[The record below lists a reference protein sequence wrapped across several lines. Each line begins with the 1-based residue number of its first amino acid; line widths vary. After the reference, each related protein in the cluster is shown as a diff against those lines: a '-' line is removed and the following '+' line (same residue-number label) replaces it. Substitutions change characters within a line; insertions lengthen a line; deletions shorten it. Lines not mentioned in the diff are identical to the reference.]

1 MDHPESQIDSAN
13 APRKRVR
20 LFDTLRGF
28 SVVSMVLFH
37 FYYDLVF
44 FIGIVPTTA
53 FFTTAVDIWRASIS
67 WTFLFIAGAMVTFSK
82 SNLKR
87 AGLYLAVAAA
97 IYLVT
102 SFIGKDVE
110 ISFGIIYCMGACTL
124 IAALLQMAG
133 FKPDGWGW
141 IAAFLIAFLL
151 LLGLHRGSIGCF
163 GIEIARIPRAVYEGG
178 MLSWLGLPG
187 VDFISADY
195 YPLLPY
201 LFLYLTGWQA
211 CPAHLRPPP
220 AGPARY
226 LPAHLR
232 SGRALASWP
241 CAPMRGRLRQ
251 GRSPRT
257 IRARSGNARGAS

>member
-1 MDHPESQIDSAN
+1 MDRPESHIDSAN
-13 APRKRVR
+13 APRQRVR

-44 FIGIVPTTA
+44 FIGIVPTSA
-53 FFTTAVDIWRASIS
+53 CFTLAVDIWRASIS

-82 SNLKR
+82 NNIKR
-87 AGLYLAVAAA
+87 ACLYLAVAAA
-97 IYLVT
+97 IYIVT

-124 IAALLQMAG
+124 IAALLEMAG
-133 FKPDGWGW
+133 FRPEGWGW
-141 IAAFLIAFLL
+141 IAAFIVVFLL
-151 LLGLHRGSIGCF
+151 LLGLSRGSIGLF
-163 GIEIARIPRAVYEGG
+163 GWEIVRIPRAVYEGG

-201 LFLYLTGWQA
+201 LFLYLTGWSCA
-211 CPAHLRPPP
+211 LRWQKMGFSHRVWGFSIRPLEFIGRH
-220 AGPARY
+220 A
-226 LPAHLR
+226 LPIYVLHQPVLLGISQLISVAV
-232 SGRALASWP
+232 GR
-241 CAPMRGRLRQ
+241 
-251 GRSPRT
+251 
-257 IRARSGNARGAS
+257 

>member
-201 LFLYLTGWQA
+201 LFLYLTGWSCA
-211 CPAHLRPPP
+211 LRWQ
-220 AGPARY
+220 
-226 LPAHLR
+226 R
-232 SGRALASWP
+232 SGYSHPVWGFSIRPLEFIGRHALPIYVLHQPVLLGISQLISVAV
-241 CAPMRGRLRQ
+241 GR
-251 GRSPRT
+251 
-257 IRARSGNARGAS
+257 